1 MRVVLSGYY
10 GFDNAGDEALLT
22 AITSSL
28 KKVNPHIDFVV
39 LSANPD
45 RTRATHGLPAV
56 SRVNPLVL
64 IRELRRADL
73 LISGGGSLLQDITGP
88 FSLPYYLGIVFLAQL
103 LGTPVVFYAQGVG
116 PITRKL
122 SKKMIRAVVNRVNLV
137 TLRDQDSQELLLK
150 CGVTRPPIQ
159 VTADPVFVLE
169 PGEAELNRADAVL
182 SGMGLRPESNLIG
195 VSVREWEQMNWEP
208 GLARALDNLSAR
220 GYQVVIVPLQHTQDI
235 EQSHK
240 LASLMGS
247 RALVVEEN
255 LSSLET
261 MALISR
267 FHLLIG
273 MRLHS
278 LIFAACTGIPFI
290 GISYDPKVD
299 HFLRLYNQEPV
310 QVGDDLDD
318 AHLAQA
324 VSAVLDNWQ
333 EEVSHVVARTAVLK
347 EKAELTAYLVME
359 AISSL
364 HSDGKK

>member
-28 KKVNPHIDFVV
+28 KKVNPHIEFIV

-45 RTRATHGLPAV
+45 RTQMTHDLPAV

-137 TLRDQDSQELLLK
+137 TLRDQASQELLLK
-150 CGVTRPPIQ
+150 CGVTRPPLR

-169 PGEAELNRADAVL
+169 PGPAELERADAVL
-182 SGMGLRPESNLIG
+182 CGMGLRPDSNLIG

-208 GLARALDNLSAR
+208 GLARALDNLAAQ
-220 GYQVVIVPLQHTQDI
+220 GYQVVIVPLQYT
-235 EQSHK
+235 S
-240 LASLMGS
+240 GY
-247 RALVVEEN
+247 R
-255 LSSLET
+255 
-261 MALISR
+261 
-267 FHLLIG
+267 
-273 MRLHS
+273 
-278 LIFAACTGIPFI
+278 
-290 GISYDPKVD
+290 
-299 HFLRLYNQEPV
+299 
-310 QVGDDLDD
+310 
-318 AHLAQA
+318 
-324 VSAVLDNWQ
+324 
-333 EEVSHVVARTAVLK
+333 
-347 EKAELTAYLVME
+347 
-359 AISSL
+359 AISSTGIFDGQPGPGSRGEPYFPGD
-364 HSDGKK
+364 HGSDFPLPPFDWNAVAFTDFRCLYRYTFYRYFL